1 MLYTTSTKNKAGIST
16 VCRVLLEEGIVTVC
30 DSVKGHGWRIV
41 NEKEAYFV
49 ADQVNQKRCSGRK
62 SHIAKKLCFYYID
75 MIYYI

>member
-1 MLYTTSTKNKAGIST
+1 MCYIQRQRKISEGIST

-49 ADQVNQKRCSGRK
+49 AGSGESKAMQWKKK
-62 SHIAKKLCFYYID
+62 SYSEKTLLLLY
-75 MIYYI
+75 